1 MSLTD
6 SLQRASGLQYST
18 ILYFG
23 EVGSVCP
30 VQVTALPCKCS
41 SARIPDQSKTL
52 KPFTFQS
59 VALFFSVQP
68 FYRSHLRLN
77 HTFFFPK
84 VQPYHKLISVV
95 QMSSISA
102 TSPCSLRTFP
112 GLMLYSYVV
121 PPVSFDLLI
130 WTCRRFPQ
138 GGTQEGNRIP
148 SAPLNE
154 TLSRLRLCLWLS
166 SVWRAVET

>member
-77 HTFFFPK
+77 HTFFFSKGPTLP
-84 VQPYHKLISVV
+84 QTYH
-95 QMSSISA
+95 
-102 TSPCSLRTFP
+102 CSTDV
-112 GLMLYSYVV
+112 LYLSYVPLLFEDISRSDV
-121 PPVSFDLLI
+121 ILVCGPTCKFWPFNMNMSKISTGRHAGGQSDSVSPFK
-130 WTCRRFPQ
+130 
-138 GGTQEGNRIP
+138 
-148 SAPLNE
+148 
-154 TLSRLRLCLWLS
+154 
-166 SVWRAVET
+166 